1 MARESQR
8 SAQKQQANLPPAG
21 TNLARRIC
29 FSMLLKLVALA
40 ALAAAAPRRLGRPPL
55 SSPRSAPPADE
66 LSARAAAAG
75 LVVEPLGA
83 LGAKVSGVD
92 LSAPLGAATRELLAA
107 LWNRH
112 QVLVF
117 RDQRL
122 SEERLLQV
130 ARGFGAPKPA
140 GSRGYYMRAG
150 SPHGSGRVSPFP
162 EVSVMSNLDADGR
175 PASVTGGHGSQHVDW
190 HQDDSYTNRPAQG
203 ALLYNVMHP
212 VDGGGNTSFCDLYA
226 AYETLPPAVKARLDA
241 GLHLVHDHS
250 RNSVGHVRPGLA
262 LPARRADVAGPAHPL
277 VITHPLTGRRALHL
291 GRKQPRPSS
300 YVVEAPGADGDALF
314 DYLWAHATR
323 DEFVWTY
330 SDWRPG
336 DLVVWDNLAVMH
348 ARSSVDHTQ
357 RREMLR
363 VLLRGPEGGLV
374 GPAGIRTEDSDAN
387 CKADASD
394 VAARRG
400 EAAASVVA

>member
-1 MARESQR
+1 MKPKAPLALLLAFASRARWR
-8 SAQKQQANLPPAG
+8 SRPLRLGASD
-21 TNLARRIC
+21 ARRRE
-29 FSMLLKLVALA
+29 
-40 ALAAAAPRRLGRPPL
+40 P
-55 SSPRSAPPADE
+55 
-66 LSARAAAAG
+66 
-75 LVVEPLGA
+75 PLGA
-83 LGAKVSGVD
+83 ASDD
-92 LSAPLGAATRELLAA
+92 LSAARCRGPRRRPPALRRQGQRRRPRAPLGAPTRALLAE

-117 RDQRL
+117 RDQSL

-130 ARGFGAPKPA
+130 ARGSGAQA
-140 GSRGYYMRAG
+140 RGLARLLHAPG
-150 SPHGSGRVSPFP
+150 NPHGSGRVSPFP
-162 EVSVMSNLDADGR
+162 EVSVMSNLDADGK
-175 PASVTGGHGSQHVDW
+175 PARVTGRHGSQHVDW

-203 ALLYNVMHP
+203 ALLYNVLHP

-300 YVVEAPGADGDALF
+300 YVVEAPGADGARSSTTSEARDARSSCGPARL
-314 DYLWAHATR
+314 A
-323 DEFVWTY
+323 
-330 SDWRPG
+330 PG
-336 DLVVWDNLAVMH
+336 DLVIWDNLAEH
-348 ARSSVDHTQ
+348 ARSSVDATQ

-363 VLLRGPEGGLV
+363 VLLRGPEDGLV
-374 GPAGIRTEDSDAN
+374 GPGGIRTEDSDAN

-394 VAARRG
+394 VAARRA